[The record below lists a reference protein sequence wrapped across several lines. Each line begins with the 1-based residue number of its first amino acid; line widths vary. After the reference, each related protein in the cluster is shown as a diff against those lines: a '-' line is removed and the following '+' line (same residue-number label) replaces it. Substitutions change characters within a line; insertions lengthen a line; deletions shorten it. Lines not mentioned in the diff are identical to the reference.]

1 MRYPRY
7 YMLLAM
13 TFFMM
18 HVKAQSK
25 RSLVTEMDSSEQAGF
40 ETRSDYIINDS
51 LYFFKGVCKNNWMN
65 LLPTIQMFP
74 SHLMNQL
81 PVQDKLLAVHGNILY
96 DFSYRSYIDT
106 PFAQKDLTQH
116 LVQSNFNFTI
126 KQRYP
131 VKLTVTNRSSNSPYF
146 RNYTDINVQV
156 NQQQVLDNI
165 KAGLTQRA
173 SKLINTDLLQHTQR
187 ELERGRK
194 EVKDLQVWVNNPA
207 RIQELVEEKER
218 ELSDRGKQI
227 ITTGKLQAPESKDL
241 NEYGN
246 FIKDSIG
253 NSSAFLKTKGVF
265 NKIQKKM
272 DSVSSAQ
279 KNRIAALRDS
289 MSSAATAKI
298 HGKDSSYI
306 QKYNEAKARLDSL
319 KEKCKR
325 TEQKLMLVKKTVQ
338 DSITRIRAEINRIKN
353 RDSLYAFMQRN
364 MISTEE
370 LTKWQKLLLSVK
382 QVGIGRSW
390 IDYSELTVKNV
401 SIAGINMEITPGPYY
416 FAFAAGK
423 INYRFRDFIYR
434 NDQQVPDQNLLLV
447 RAGIGKK
454 ETNNI
459 IATLYSGDKAVLNSA
474 PGNNADPLQKVIG
487 LSVEAKYSINQNTSV
502 TAEIAKSS
510 YLSNSGIRPTSG
522 QLFNKVFDLSTHTNE
537 AYSIKLSGVYPS
549 ANTKVTAYY
558 RKVGENFQSF
568 NLYPANINQDAWMI
582 KISKGLWKRRLTV
595 DASVRKNDFV
605 SPLAT
610 QLFSSKTIF
619 RSLQATFRMAKYP
632 FISVGYYPS
641 SQLSLSE
648 NQLLSESQYNTLNTI
663 VSHNYA
669 AGKTSMNTNA
679 VFTRFFNNSSD
690 TGFIYFNASSFTLNH
705 NIFLSAFSLLSSIGV
720 TEQKDI
726 HLFTLEQQLTYT
738 IKNNFSLTGGV
749 KWNRFNR
756 KEELI
761 GGTAAASIYIKG
773 IGKFQFSYDKTYL
786 PGSYGKLVPVDM
798 GRMNFYREF

>member
-1 MRYPRY
+1 MKYPRY
-7 YMLLAM
+7 YILLIMPLFMLQANAQKKRVPDTGM
-13 TFFMM
+13 TNTDSIR
-18 HVKAQSK
+18 QE
-25 RSLVTEMDSSEQAGF
+25 EM
-40 ETRSDYIINDS
+40 RDYTINDS
-51 LYFFKGVCKNNWMN
+51 LYFFKGVCKNNWMT
-65 LLPTIQMFP
+65 LLPTIQLFP
-74 SHLMNQL
+74 SHMMNQL
-81 PVQDKLLAVHGNILY
+81 PGQDKLLAVHGNILY

-106 PFAQKDLTQH
+106 PFAQHDLTQH

-146 RNYTDINVQV
+146 RNYTDVNVQV
-156 NQQQVLDNI
+156 NQRQVLDNI

-173 SKLINTDLLQHTQR
+173 SKLVNTDLLLNTQK

-207 RIQELVEEKER
+207 RIQELVEEKEK

-227 ITTGKLQAPESKDL
+227 IDTGKLHAPESKDMD
-241 NEYGN
+241 EYGS
-246 FIKDSIG
+246 FIKDSLG
-253 NSSAFLKTKGVF
+253 SSSAFLKTKGAF
-265 NKIQKKM
+265 NRIRKRM
-272 DSVSSAQ
+272 DSVSSAK
-279 KNRIAALRDS
+279 KNRIAALPDS
-289 MSSAATAKI
+289 MSTAKMN
-298 HGKDSSYI
+298 GKDSSYLK
-306 QKYNEAKARLDSL
+306 KYNDAIARLDSL

-325 TEQKLMLVKKTVQ
+325 MEQKLMLLKKTVQ
-338 DSITRIRAEINRIKN
+338 DSITRIRTEINRIKST
-353 RDSLYAFMQRN
+353 DSLYAFMQRN
-364 MISTEE
+364 MISKEE

-434 NDQQVPDQNLLLV
+434 NDQHVPDQNLLLV
-447 RAGIGKK
+447 RAGVGKK

-459 IATLYSGDKAVLNSA
+459 IATLYSGDKAVLNA
-474 PGNNADPLQKVIG
+474 TPGNNTNPLQKVIG
-487 LSVEAKYSINQNTSV
+487 LSVEAKYNINQNTSV

-537 AYSIKLSGVYPS
+537 AYSIKFSGIYPS
-549 ANTKVTAYY
+549 VNTKVTAYY

-568 NLYPANINQDAWMI
+568 NLYPVNINQDAWLV
-582 KISKGLWKRRLTV
+582 KISQGLWKRRLMI

-610 QLFSSKTIF
+610 QSFTSKTIF
-619 RSLQATFRMAKYP
+619 KSLQATFRMPKYP
-632 FISVGYYPS
+632 FVSVGYYPS
-641 SQLSLSE
+641 SQLFLSE
-648 NQLLSESQYNTLNTI
+648 NQVLSENQYNTLNTI
-663 VSHNYA
+663 VSHNYS
-669 AGKTSMNTNA
+669 AGKTNMNTNA

-738 IKNNFSLTGGV
+738 IKNNFSITGGV
-749 KWNRFNR
+749 KWNRLNR